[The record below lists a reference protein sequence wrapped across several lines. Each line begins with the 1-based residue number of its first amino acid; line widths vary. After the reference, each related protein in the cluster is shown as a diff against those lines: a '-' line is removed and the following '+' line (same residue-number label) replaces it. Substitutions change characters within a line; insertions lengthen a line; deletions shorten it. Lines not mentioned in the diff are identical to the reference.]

1 MKHEIN
7 IQESS
12 ITQKPNS
19 ATSIMLCAAAT
30 FIKKSSCLVARI
42 VSFDIP
48 GLIYFPSVF

>member
-12 ITQKPNS
+12 INQKPNS
-19 ATSIMLCAAAT
+19 ATSIMFYAAAS

-42 VSFDIP
+42 V
-48 GLIYFPSVF
+48 